1 MPLESVIVLTAIAT
15 AFTVFAVVLAWAD
28 LQTRRPKIV
37 RHIPAAAPECPV
49 AGAASHPSTMA
60 VTMPIAVAPRNTL
73 QGLVDAW
80 KSWRQRRLAI
90 VELYALDTVEK
101 RRLAQD
107 LGIPTAD
114 LEVLAGRDSHSADL
128 LLRRLA
134 SLNVDPSRIDRAVM
148 RDMQRCCSNCDSHA
162 LCEHELEHK
171 PRAARWPDYCPNEST
186 IASLLDQTPVD
197 QTPAPARH

>member
-1 MPLESVIVLTAIAT
+1 MPLESVVALTAIVM
-15 AFTVFAVVLAWAD
+15 AFTIFAVVLAWAD
-28 LQTRRPKIV
+28 LQTRRSKIAMD
-37 RHIPAAAPECPV
+37 IPHLAAASERSR
-49 AGAASHPSTMA
+49 AGADSHPHMME
-60 VTMPIAVAPRNTL
+60 VTTPIAVAPRNPL
-73 QGLVDAW
+73 QRLVDAW

-90 VELYALDTVEK
+90 VELYALDTFEK

-134 SLNVDPSRIDRAVM
+134 SLNLDAAKIDPVVM
-148 RDMQRCCSNCDSHA
+148 RDMQRCCSICGSHA

-171 PRAARWPDYCPNEST
+171 PRAARWPDYCPNEPT
-186 IASLLDQTPVD
+186 IALLLDT
-197 QTPAPARH
+197 APAKH